1 MAMDSFINADKLIK
15 MLKEE
20 IEDLSKQGNKT
31 IKERAMLL
39 LVISYIKDL
48 KNQEEEKTD
57 G

>member
-1 MAMDSFINADKLIK
+1 MATDILIDADKLIK

-31 IKERAMLL
+31 IKERATLF

-48 KNQEEEKTD
+48 KNHEEEKTD